1 MYCYIQEIQMK
12 KSNSIGCGKEIIVT
26 TTNWSVNGIENTS
39 YGYTYSDNRFERS
52 VKKAYKI
59 SIHDKSYR
67 DNKGN
72 IRKKQ
77 YYVTTIKYYDLID
90 FSWYDCISS
99 SKINDI
105 AKEVDIDSDL
115 VWKELE
121 EKLDALQEKVN
132 LEFSQTEEFKVK
144 EKQDAILHEY
154 RTKKRE
160 FSEKYE
166 VRDSEYDKC
175 YDIFGKLRNKEYL
188 EKIKKEF
195 TARKEYEERS
205 RSYQRNYESNYNNYS
220 GNYGTSSFGSRLSSE
235 KERKYYKKFYKVLAA
250 KFHPDVSGDNEVMQ
264 FLNKL
269 KESWGI

>member
-1 MYCYIQEIQMK
+1 MELV
-12 KSNSIGCGKEIIVT
+12 GCEDDEAG
-26 TTNWSVNGIENTS
+26 SPS
-39 YGYTYSDNRFERS
+39 S
-52 VKKAYKI
+52 
-59 SIHDKSYR
+59 
-67 DNKGN
+67 
-72 IRKKQ
+72 
-77 YYVTTIKYYDLID
+77 
-90 FSWYDCISS
+90 FSSW
-99 SKINDI
+99 
-105 AKEVDIDSDL
+105 V
-115 VWKELE
+115 VH
-121 EKLDALQEKVN
+121 
-132 LEFSQTEEFKVK
+132 FSQTEEFKVK

-188 EKIKKEF
+188 KKIKKEF

-220 GNYGTSSFGSRLSSE
+220 GNYGTSSFGSGLSSE

-269 KESWGI
+269 KESWGV